1 MPQVGANI
9 RQARERSGISQRR
22 LAARTGLSPQFISD
36 IERGRTPPSI
46 KTLKLI
52 AEVLNVP
59 PAALMEETGLPGETP
74 QVAKVPLLGR
84 VPAGSPVLSEE
95 IFEDEIPLPRQWVK
109 EPSFLLKARGTSMV
123 DVGIE
128 DGDLVLVR
136 CQPAAENGQVVIA
149 RINGEVTCKRFYRSG
164 PEVILE
170 PANPGFKP
178 LRYQAA
184 DVEIVGIVTHII
196 KTLS

>member
-1 MPQVGANI
+1 MPEVGANI
-9 RQARERSGISQRR
+9 RQARERFGISQRR
-22 LAARTGLSPQFISD
+22 LAARTGLSSQFISD

-52 AEVLNVP
+52 ADALNVP
-59 PAALMEETGLPGETP
+59 PAVLIEGTEQSGET
-74 QVAKVPLLGR
+74 QVVKVPLLGR
-84 VPAGSPVLSEE
+84 VPAGGPVLSEE
-95 IFEDEIPLPRQWVK
+95 IYEGEIPLPRQWVK
-109 EPSFLLKARGTSMV
+109 EPSFLLEARGTSMV

-136 CQPAAENGQVVIA
+136 CQPTAENGQVVIA
-149 RINGEVTCKRFYRSG
+149 RIDGEVTCKRFYRNS

-178 LRYQAA
+178 LRYRDA
-184 DVEIVGIVTHII
+184 DVEIVGIVTHVI
-196 KTLS
+196 KTLA